1 MTRRN
6 IPAARMQRGYAL
18 VTAIVFLVLLTLV
31 ALAAIRGTG
40 LEVKSTANNTLRAEV
55 FAASEITRTLVGRQ
69 IDALCANAGRD
80 GLTADDDPDA
90 VRAVRAV
97 PGLRLLDGGDWCLE
111 DSAAFVAAPF
121 ARPADARYDR
131 SLPPAAHGSAW
142 VQRLY
147 RSATPGSGQ
156 AQAAGY
162 GGAGVGTANG
172 GGEIYFHIYSRGSD
186 RPDGDDAAGAS
197 SDASYG
203 TAAVYRYVIRR

>member
-6 IPAARMQRGYAL
+6 IPAARTQRGYAL

-80 GLTADDDPDA
+80 GLTAADDPD
-90 VRAVRAV
+90 AVRAV
-97 PGLRLLDGGDWCLE
+97 PGLRLLDAGDWCLE
-111 DSAAFVAAPF
+111 DSAVFVAAPI

-147 RSATPGSGQ
+147 RSATPGAGQ

-186 RPDGDDAAGAS
+186 RPDGGDASGANAE
-197 SDASYG
+197 ASYG

>member
-1 MTRRN
+1 MRPHR
-6 IPAARMQRGYAL
+6 PAAARAQRGYAL

-31 ALAAIRGTG
+31 ALSAIRGTG

-69 IDALCANAGRD
+69 IDALCANAGSD
-80 GLTADDDPDA
+80 GLTAADDPGA
-90 VRAVRAV
+90 LRAV
-97 PGLRLLDGGDWCLE
+97 PGLRLLAGGDWCL
-111 DSAAFVAAPF
+111 DADAAFVAAP
-121 ARPADARYDR
+121 ASGPADARYDR
-131 SLPPAAHGSAW
+131 SLPPVAHGTAW

-147 RSATPGSGQ
+147 RTTAPGAGQ

-172 GGEIYFHIYSRGSD
+172 GGEIYFHVYSRGTD
-186 RPDGDDAAGAS
+186 RPLADVATADAGY
-197 SDASYG
+197 D

>member
-6 IPAARMQRGYAL
+6 IPAARTQRGYAL

-69 IDALCANAGRD
+69 IDALCANAGRE
-80 GLTADDDPDA
+80 GLTAADDPD
-90 VRAVRAV
+90 AVRAV
-97 PGLRLLDGGDWCLE
+97 PGLRLLDAGDWCLE
-111 DSAAFVAAPF
+111 DSAAFVAAPI

-147 RSATPGSGQ
+147 RSATPGAGQ

-186 RPDGDDAAGAS
+186 RPDSGDASGANAE
-197 SDASYG
+197 ASYG